1 MRNYS
6 LFIFILI
13 FVLVSCS
20 GNNMGSSYPNFT
32 VESDLPITKVVLY
45 QNGVGYIEREGKIE
59 GSVINLRIRH
69 DQVKDILKTLTVI
82 DRTGGRAVSISLPV
96 EKSRLAKLEGLPPQV
111 RNSGGLLSIARSFR
125 GARCRVE
132 TSSDSH
138 TGRIVGVENLGT
150 SEKPKYK
157 LTILKSGGILG
168 SIKFSRIKAMK
179 VIDKTLTLGL
189 EKSLNVSL
197 NKGAWK
203 PINLSIR
210 LNKGGTHKVSVSYV
224 VKMPVWKPAYRMV
237 MNKDSEKILL
247 QGWSVV
253 DNLSGDNWNKVVLHL
268 TAGTPLA
275 FKYDLYTP
283 HSVIRP
289 DLTPSTRR
297 VAEALPESVDS
308 TYAEKET
315 SAEPAPTSS
324 GRSGKKYPRRSKRRP
339 AAKKLRKHKDRLSDS
354 SSSAKGYRGS
364 SSLRR
369 SRSRKTFSL
378 QNMKRNYKN
387 LVSGASVGSLF
398 RYEIEEPVTVP
409 DRSSA
414 LVNLINKEVEGD
426 DILYFVSSR
435 NSQNPYRAIKFKN
448 TSGFVL
454 EKGPVAIY
462 KQGQFVGETLGA
474 VVQKNSVAFLPY
486 AKEGKAIINLSTSH
500 ENENAKLISIWNGVI
515 RVEEKRLTKYEYTVH
530 NRTDRK
536 FSLWLRRP
544 RRTNWKVVSKKKNI
558 IYEKGVYYIP
568 FKLNTGKN
576 EFVIKEE
583 TPVKRTYSLTSHR
596 TPHLLKLFVKHPD
609 LPAKLKKKLT
619 QLLDLWS
626 EIGDLKK
633 EMDNIKDSKQILRQE
648 QYDARR
654 NLKVLGKKGNRDLR
668 RKLSKSISKLTDKIS
683 DLNEKWVKL
692 NMKKGKMMRRIS
704 ALFKMIQFKQ
714 K

>member
-6 LFIFILI
+6 LFIFIFI
-13 FVLVSCS
+13 FGLVSCS
-20 GNNMGSSYPNFT
+20 GNNMGSSYPTLT
-32 VESDLPITKVVLY
+32 VQSDLPITKVVLY

-82 DRTGGRAVSISLPV
+82 DRTGGQAVSISLPV
-96 EKSRLAKLEGLPPQV
+96 EKSRLAKLGELPPQV
-111 RNSGGLLSIARSFR
+111 RNSGGLLAISRSFR

-132 TSSDSH
+132 TSSDSQ

-157 LTILKSGGILG
+157 LTILKSGGTLV
-168 SIKFSRIKAMK
+168 SIKFSKIRAMK

-197 NKGAWK
+197 NKGTWK

-224 VKMPVWKPAYRMV
+224 VEMPVWKPAYRMV
-237 MNKDSEKILL
+237 MDKDSEKILL

-253 DNLSGDNWNKVVLHL
+253 DNLSGDNWDKVVLHL

-283 HSVIRP
+283 HTVIRP

-297 VAEALPESVDS
+297 FAEAPPTSVAS
-308 TYAEKET
+308 TYTKKDMAEKPALAPRRYKRKNSRRPKS
-315 SAEPAPTSS
+315 SA
-324 GRSGKKYPRRSKRRP
+324 SGKKMELKESRR
-339 AAKKLRKHKDRLSDS
+339 LRLGALSGAGGRS
-354 SSSAKGYRGS
+354 SY
-364 SSLRR
+364 RR
-369 SRSRKTFSL
+369 SRQTFTL
-378 QNMKRNYKN
+378 DNMKRSYRN
-387 LVSGASVGSLF
+387 LVSGASIGSLF

-454 EKGPVAIY
+454 ERGPVAIY
-462 KQGQFVGETLGA
+462 KKGQFVGETLGA

-486 AKEGKAIINLSTSH
+486 AKEGKAIINLSTSY
-500 ENENAKLISIWNGVI
+500 ENENARLISIWNGVI
-515 RVEEKRLTKYEYTVH
+515 RVEEKRITKYEYTVH
-530 NRTDRK
+530 NRTERK
-536 FSLWLRRP
+536 FSLWLRRR

-576 EFVIKEE
+576 KFVLKEE
-583 TPVKRTYSLTSHR
+583 TPVRRTYSLTSHR
-596 TPHLLKLFVKHPD
+596 TPHLLKLFLKHPD
-609 LPAKLKKKLT
+609 LPAKLKKNLT
-619 QLLDLWS
+619 QLMDLWS
-626 EIGDLKK
+626 EIGEIKK
-633 EMDNIKDSKQILRQE
+633 EMDNINDSKQVMRQE

-668 RKLSKSISKLTDKIS
+668 RKLSKSISKLIDKIS

-714 K
+714 KK